1 MSQFWR
7 KIFAGL
13 LDIAKK
19 DCIFRQ
25 ARTSEPHLLIF
36 PERHSAIGTLT
47 HHPVSKNWIYE

>member
-13 LDIAKK
+13 IDIAKK